1 MARTRLV
8 NRFWQTW
15 AVSGLG
21 TAGRAGIYDIQKK
34 QEEEEM
40 MSEHFA
46 AEFAALPG
54 VLERHRSRSSA

>member
-1 MARTRLV
+1 M
-8 NRFWQTW
+8 
-15 AVSGLG
+15 G